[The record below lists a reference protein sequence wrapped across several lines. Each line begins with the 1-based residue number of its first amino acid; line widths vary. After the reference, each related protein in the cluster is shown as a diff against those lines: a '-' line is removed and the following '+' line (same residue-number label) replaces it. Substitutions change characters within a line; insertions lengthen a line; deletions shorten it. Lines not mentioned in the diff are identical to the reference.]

1 MKGMRSE
8 GKGRE
13 MGTKKGVGGGVRGKE
28 NKGEERER
36 VAEKR
41 IRQVE
46 RMVRKEEKE
55 NSLKE

>member
-1 MKGMRSE
+1 MRVRE
-8 GKGRE
+8 GKWGQRR
-13 MGTKKGVGGGVRGKE
+13 GWGGVRGKE